1 MITVPKAE
9 VQRELI
15 PQGNYLA
22 RCYKMIEI
30 GTIDGEYQGVANS
43 LHKVRIGWEL
53 PTELKVFKEE
63 NGEQPLVIDKEYTLS
78 LGEKASLRKDLKSWR
93 GKDFTQAESENF
105 DISVLLGVPCLLNII
120 HSPKKTDPTKFYQ
133 AIGSISPLPKGM
145 VCPDAINPKFEFSLN
160 EFDKDKFNSLPEFI
174 RKQIES
180 SKEYKALF
188 SENKDVKQS
197 EAEIETNVVYLDD
210 NMPF

>member
-15 PQGNYLA
+15 PAGNYIA

-53 PTELKVFKEE
+53 PTELKIFKEE
-63 NGEQPLVIDKEYTLS
+63 NGLQPLVIDKEYTLS

-93 GKDFTQAESENF
+93 GKDFTQAEADNF
-105 DISVLLGVPCLLNII
+105 DISVLIGVPCLLNII
-120 HSPKKTDPTKFYQ
+120 HNPKKTDPTKLYQ

-145 VCPDAINPKFEFSLN
+145 QCPEAVNAKFEFSLN
-160 EFDKDKFNSLPEFI
+160 EFEKEKFDSLPEFL
-174 RKQIES
+174 RNQIAS
-180 SKEYKALF
+180 SKEYKAMF
-188 SENKDVKQS
+188 ESKQEGTAISEPANIGSEN
-197 EAEIETNVVYLDD
+197 EDD
-210 NMPF
+210 MPF